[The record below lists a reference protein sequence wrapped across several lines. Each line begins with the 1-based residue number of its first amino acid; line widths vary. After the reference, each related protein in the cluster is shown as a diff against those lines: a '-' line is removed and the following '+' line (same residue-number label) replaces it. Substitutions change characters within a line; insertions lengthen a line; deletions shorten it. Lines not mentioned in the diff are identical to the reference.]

1 LFKYKQHR
9 DIYTERM
16 EFTAAKIASLLNG
29 KTEGDP
35 EVKVNKLSKIEEGEP
50 GSLSFL
56 SNPLYNNHIYSTKAS
71 AVIVNSDF
79 KAEKSFNCTL
89 IRVEDARA
97 AFTQLLEIYSQI
109 QNNQSGIEQPSF
121 ISKSAQIGENL
132 YLGAFAYIGENVK
145 IGKNVKIFPNAFIGN
160 NVSIGDDTIVFTG
173 VKIMSDSIIGKS
185 CTFHPGVV
193 IGGDGFG
200 FVPNSENNYKKMP
213 QIGNVIIED
222 HVEIGSNTT
231 VDRATMGSTLIR
243 KGVKLDNLIQIGHNV
258 EIGENTI
265 IVAQTGV
272 AGSTKIGKDCVIGG
286 QVGIVG
292 HITIAD
298 KVKVAAQSGIG
309 NSITKE
315 GEVVQGSP
323 AFGIS
328 EYKRSYV
335 MYRNLPE
342 LAKKINSLEK
352 ELKEL
357 KEIAEK
363 NY

>member
-1 LFKYKQHR
+1 MDFSAKQIAKMLHGEVEGNP
-9 DIYTERM
+9 DIVV
-16 EFTAAKIASLLNG
+16 S
-29 KTEGDP
+29 
-35 EVKVNKLSKIEEGEP
+35 KLSKIEEGSQ

-56 SNPLYNNHIYSTKAS
+56 SNPVYTNYVYSTNAS
-71 AVIVNSDF
+71 IVIVNKDF

-97 AFTQLLEIYSQI
+97 AFTQLLEAYNQI
-109 QNNQSGIEQPSF
+109 NNNQTGIEQPSF
-121 ISKSAQIGENL
+121 ISKSAKIGENL

-145 IGKNVKIFPNAFIGN
+145 IGKNVKLFPNVFIGN
-160 NVSIGDDTIVFTG
+160 NVTIGDDTIAYAG
-173 VKIMSDSIIGKS
+173 VKILSDSVIGKS

-222 HVEIGSNTT
+222 NVEIGSNTT
-231 VDRATMGSTLIR
+231 VDRATMGSTIIR

-265 IVAQTGV
+265 IVSQSGV

-298 KVKVAAQSGIG
+298 KVKIAAQSGIG

-323 AFGIS
+323 AYAITD
-328 EYKRSYV
+328 YKRSYV
-335 MYRNLPE
+335 LYRNLPE
-342 LAKKINSLEK
+342 LSNKINRLEK

-357 KEIAEK
+357 KMIAEK

>member
-1 LFKYKQHR
+1 
-9 DIYTERM
+9 M
-16 EFTAAKIASLLNG
+16 EFTASKIASLLNG
-29 KTEGDP
+29 TTEGDS
-35 EVKVNKLSKIEEGEP
+35 EVKVNKLCKIEDGES

-56 SNPLYNNHIYSTKAS
+56 SNPLYTNHVYSTKAS
-71 AVIVNSDF
+71 VVIVNKDF
-79 KAEKSFNCTL
+79 KAEKAFSCTL
-89 IRVEDARA
+89 IRVDDARA
-97 AFTQLLEIYSQI
+97 AFTQLLETYQAIT
-109 QNNQSGIEQPSF
+109 NNKAGIEQPSY
-121 ISKSAQIGENL
+121 ISKTANIGENL

-145 IGKNVKIFPNAFIGN
+145 IGKNVKLYPNVFIGD
-160 NVSIGDDTIVFTG
+160 NVTIGDDTVAFAG
-173 VKIMSDSIIGKS
+173 VKILSDTIIGKS

-222 HVEIGSNTT
+222 HVEIGANTT
-231 VDRATMGSTLIR
+231 VDRATMGSTIIR
-243 KGVKLDNLIQIGHNV
+243 KGVKLDNLIQVGHNV
-258 EIGENTI
+258 EIGENTL

-323 AFGIS
+323 AFAITD
-328 EYKRSYV
+328 YKRSYV

-342 LAKKINSLEK
+342 LSNKINKLEK

-357 KEIAEK
+357 KSIAEK